1 MSTTTIN
8 AAINYLVATA
18 KTAWANDSSMTV
30 FDGPTAAG
38 KGLESHTRIWIGADP
53 TNEEFPGIDAVT
65 GSTSV
70 ATLSQ
75 GRSLDEQYTITCA
88 IEHWDGGT
96 DLSVARA
103 AAFGYLATFQGF
115 LRGLPP
121 IGPGDTTMAGAL
133 GTAGWSQTSIGAVHQ
148 YQLDDGCDVVIVF
161 HVLCR
166 ARLTA

>member
-1 MSTTTIN
+1 MSTTTIH

-18 KTAWANDSSMTV
+18 KTAWLSDTSMTV
-30 FDGPTAAG
+30 FDGPTPANFN
-38 KGLESHTRIWIGADP
+38 LESKSRLWVGADP
-53 TNEEFPGIDAVT
+53 TLPDPGADAVT
-65 GSTSV
+65 GTTDV

-75 GRSLDEQYTITCA
+75 GRSLDEQFAITCA

-96 DLSVARA
+96 DVAEARG

-121 IGPGDTTMAGAL
+121 VGPGDTTMGGAL
-133 GTAGWSQTSIGAVHQ
+133 GTAGWAQASIAAVHEFQ
-148 YQLDDGCDVVIVF
+148 QSDGVDVVIVF

-166 ARLTA
+166 ARLTT